1 MANKRL
7 LRYPVVLRSGSF
19 KEVYKGLA
27 EVEERRL
34 AILNTVVAEYIA
46 TAQPVGSVHA
56 ARLAC
61 LDVSSA
67 TVRSD
72 MAVLEREG
80 YLVQPHTSAGRAP
93 TEKGYRFYV
102 DHLDRPGRL
111 SVGHRNTLKEFFTH
125 LHGEVDNLLERS
137 TSLLTRL
144 TDYASVAVS
153 YATPDYSAP
162 IRSAQVVGLTPRTG
176 LLVVV
181 LGDGTV
187 EKQEIDFGETVSNA
201 ALSEANVILQRNLE
215 GKYIDSEVAL
225 TDWAWRSYRPGGGRT
240 VNGSVQGGLA
250 NGQPASD
257 IVKMA
262 VAGLGRMAT
271 AAKPEHVFVGGSS
284 HVATGFDAIDTV
296 RSILSIL
303 EQQLVLVDFIELV
316 LDKGMSV
323 AIGAGEHGNELLSGC
338 ALVIAPFKI
347 GGRDAGSV
355 GVLGPVRMDYPL
367 ALAAVN
373 AVGSGLS
380 ERLGGDVG

>member
-1 MANKRL
+1 M
-7 LRYPVVLRSGSF
+7 
-19 KEVYKGLA
+19 A

-46 TAQPVGSVHA
+46 TGQSVGSVHA
-56 ARLAC
+56 ARLAH

-67 TVRSD
+67 TVRTD

-102 DHLDRPGRL
+102 DHLARPGRL
-111 SVGHRNTLKEFFTH
+111 PASHRNMLTDFFTH

-137 TSLLTRL
+137 TSLLARL
-144 TDYASVAVS
+144 TDYASVAVN
-153 YATPDYSAP
+153 YVTPDYSAP
-162 IRSAQVVGLTPRTG
+162 IRSARVVGLTAHVG

-187 EKQEIDFGETVSNA
+187 EKQEIDFEGTVSDA
-201 ALSEANVILQRNLE
+201 ALSEANAILQRNLE
-215 GKYIDSEVAL
+215 GKYIDSEIAL
-225 TDWAWRSYRPGGGRT
+225 MDWAGKSHGPASGRPASGRPA
-240 VNGSVQGGLA
+240 NSPAQERLEHDQLA
-250 NGQPASD
+250 ND
-257 IVKMA
+257 IVERA

-271 AAKPEHVFVGGSS
+271 VAKPEHVFVGGSS
-284 HVATGFDAIDTV
+284 HVATSFDAIETV

-303 EQQLVLVDFIELV
+303 EQQLVLVDFIEQV

-323 AIGAGEHGNELLSGC
+323 AIGASEHGNELLSGC
-338 ALVIAPFKI
+338 ALVIAPFKV

-367 ALAAVN
+367 AMAAVN

-380 ERLGGDVG
+380 ERLGGDAD